1 MIQLN
6 ELLSDERELSYL
18 YHIGLGWAKRHVYPI
33 YTLSHRKLHE
43 PVQYS
48 VHTKLVNYSDRKS
61 TYTKVVD
68 NLIIY
73 PTQFGLAQL
82 EFVCKSYDCFTNCMS
97 YCCTLSVFHRND
109 TDTSFI

>member
-48 VHTKLVNYSDRKS
+48 VHAKLVNSSDRKS

-82 EFVCKSYDCFTNCMS
+82 EFGYESYGGFTNCMS
-97 YCCTLSVFHRND
+97 NRRTLSVFH
-109 TDTSFI
+109 